1 MAMRSVALCNG
12 EYIGIE
18 TIYTVIDGC
27 QINIKDKVEAL
38 REKSR
43 HRELFCPCGCGAN
56 LFLVAGDK
64 HLREQHFRMRE
75 SEGAL
80 ECHWQDEGKT
90 SIDSKIVIKC
100 WLEDKLKTNDIE
112 TRVQI
117 RSVDNIERKYEFSFL
132 SKEKR
137 VAVNYCHY
145 RANLSDE
152 KLEIINSNSSG
163 ISIIHIVDKTNTGT
177 EGQYPES
184 LMKIQKI
191 QGYCLL
197 LSIKE
202 SDYNEAYMSAIF
214 YEQDLDGFWREIEFV
229 RGDLKSY
236 NINPQGEVV
245 FEGVTI
251 SDSLLARRVRF
262 NSEMEKEKKRR
273 EEAKAEAERKRQ
285 ELIKQQAR
293 IEEENRKIREKLARE
308 KERIRVEEERKRAE
322 QEEQQ
327 RQEKIKQ
334 AERIRQEEIRLAE
347 ERRARQE
354 ELKKLLRTKLEQ
366 QDEPVID
373 EDNNR
378 WVKCEFCGLV
388 DLANKFKTYGGAG
401 RVNLGTCYK
410 CAKNI
415 PIEERLKR
423 QWQDNPIQKM
433 KYNPNLCP
441 EPGCGGILKEIN
453 GRFGSFLG
461 CSNYPR
467 CRYTRKLG
475 FKEK

>member
-43 HRELFCPCGCGAN
+43 NRELFCPCGCGAN

-75 SEGAL
+75 SEGTL

-90 SIDSKIVIKC
+90 SIDSKIVLKC
-100 WLEDKLKTNDIE
+100 WLEDKLMTNDIE
-112 TRVQI
+112 ARVQI
-117 RSVDNIERKYEFSFL
+117 HSVDNIERKYEFSFL

-152 KLEIINSNSSG
+152 KLEIINSNSLG
-163 ISIIHIVDKTNTGT
+163 ISIIHIVDKKNAGT
-177 EGQYPES
+177 EGQYPEG

-214 YEQDLDGFWREIEFV
+214 YEQDLDGFWKEIEFAN
-229 RGDLKSY
+229 GELKAY
-236 NINPQGEVV
+236 NINPRGEVV
-245 FEGVTI
+245 FEGVSLTDI
-251 SDSLLARRVRF
+251 LLARRARF
-262 NSEMEKEKKRR
+262 MSEKEKEQKRR
-273 EEAKAEAERKRQ
+273 EEEKVEEERKRQ
-285 ELIKQQAR
+285 EWIKQQAR
-293 IEEENRKIREKLARE
+293 IEEENRKIREEIARR
-308 KERIRVEEERKRAE
+308 KERIRAEEERKRAE
-322 QEEQQ
+322 QEERL
-327 RQEKIKQ
+327 RQEKIQQ

-347 ERRARQE
+347 ERKVRQE
-354 ELKKLLRTKLEQ
+354 EFEKSIQTLLEQ
-366 QDEPVID
+366 QEEPVID
-373 EDNNR
+373 EENNR
-378 WVKCEFCGLV
+378 WVKCEFCGLI
-388 DLANKFKTYGGAG
+388 DLASKFKSYGGPG
-401 RVNLGTCYK
+401 RVNLGTCSE
-410 CAKNI
+410 CSKNI

-423 QWQDNPIQKM
+423 QVQDNTTQKI

-441 EPGCGGILKEIN
+441 EPGCGGILKEKN
-453 GRFGSFLG
+453 GRYGSFLG

-467 CRYTRKLG
+467 CRYTRQIRI
-475 FKEK
+475 